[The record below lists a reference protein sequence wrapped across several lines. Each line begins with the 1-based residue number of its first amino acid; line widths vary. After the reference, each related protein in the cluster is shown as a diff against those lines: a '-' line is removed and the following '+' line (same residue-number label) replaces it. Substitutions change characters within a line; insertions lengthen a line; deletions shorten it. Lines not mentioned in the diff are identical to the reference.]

1 MCLFQLTSATIV
13 KVLVEALGSR
23 IALSSISS
31 GVSPLALAFDI
42 SDSTA
47 RSLSDIPEAWMI
59 SDFALSK
66 VDMVFLLAIQ
76 RCYGVAGSIRP
87 VEPGV
92 VVASR

>member
-47 RSLSDIPEAWMI
+47 RSLSVIPEAWMI

-76 RCYGVAGSIRP
+76 RCYGLARAFRP
-87 VEPGV
+87 LEPGGDT
-92 VVASR
+92 AAR